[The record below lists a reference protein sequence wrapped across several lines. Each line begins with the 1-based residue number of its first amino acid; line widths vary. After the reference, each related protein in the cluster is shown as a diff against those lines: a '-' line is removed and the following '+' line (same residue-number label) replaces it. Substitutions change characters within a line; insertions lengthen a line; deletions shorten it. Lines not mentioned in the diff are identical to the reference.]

1 MTHDEM
7 IAVIEHHK
15 NGGEVECISKTNGKR
30 WVYAT
35 HIDDGAFDFIK
46 FNYRIKP
53 EPMTLWLEINKWGKV
68 VATHYEKPKTPTYI
82 TTTLKKFVE
91 VTE

>member
-15 NGGEVECISKTNGKR
+15 NGGEIQCLRKNVLAN
-30 WVYAT
+30 WVDT
-35 HIDDGAFDFIK
+35 DGLNWNFTEFD
-46 FNYRIKP
+46 YRIKP
-53 EPMTLWLEINKWGKV
+53 EPMTLWLEISDGKV
-68 VATHYEKPKTPTYI
+68 IVTHYEKPLSRTYAN
-82 TTTLKKFVE
+82 TTLKKFVE